1 MIDNEL
7 IMSFDINYIN
17 ESKIIDGFW
26 NIVDKLAEK
35 IINLLR
41 KLRLQI
47 REFRKESSLK
57 RLNNKLKKIDLEKI
71 KADFDYYI
79 PNKQSIQLYL
89 NSIYTESYNGIVMKS
104 IMMAN
109 QGKTKEMYIEL
120 FGKYPCD
127 TYSDNNNYLLGISN
141 YLSRVFKRECK
152 DKEDLNKCL
161 SYIMSD
167 RSTIRFLKTSQIKAE
182 LKSSNGDLYS
192 TQLGKDLK
200 LISDIKEWTIEYF
213 TNVTNKIM
221 VDVNKMK
228 SMINKNCN
236 NYDSETKI
244 ALVRLLQHYTRLIRD
259 SNIYGAIKSID
270 DMENRILNKFKT
282 DDERSDN

>member
-7 IMSFDINYIN
+7 MMSFDINYIN

-79 PNKQSIQLYL
+79 PNKASIQLYL

-109 QGKTKEMYIEL
+109 QGKTKEMYAM
-120 FGKYPCD
+120 
-127 TYSDNNNYLLGISN
+127 YSP
-141 YLSRVFKRECK
+141 V
-152 DKEDLNKCL
+152 
-161 SYIMSD
+161 
-167 RSTIRFLKTSQIKAE
+167 
-182 LKSSNGDLYS
+182 
-192 TQLGKDLK
+192 
-200 LISDIKEWTIEYF
+200 
-213 TNVTNKIM
+213 
-221 VDVNKMK
+221 
-228 SMINKNCN
+228 
-236 NYDSETKI
+236 
-244 ALVRLLQHYTRLIRD
+244 
-259 SNIYGAIKSID
+259 
-270 DMENRILNKFKT
+270 
-282 DDERSDN
+282 

>member
-1 MIDNEL
+1 MNDNEL
-7 IMSFDINYIN
+7 IMSFDIGYIN
-17 ESKIIDGFW
+17 EAKIIDGFW
-26 NIVDKLAEK
+26 NIIDKLAEK

-41 KLRLQI
+41 RLRLQI

-57 RLNNKLKKIDLEKI
+57 KLNDKLKKIDLEKV
-71 KADFDYYI
+71 KADFEYYI
-79 PNKQSIQLYL
+79 PNKPSIQLYL

-109 QGKTKEMYIEL
+109 QGKTKEIYLEL

-127 TYSDNNNYLLGISN
+127 TYSDNNNYMLGISN
-141 YLSRVFKRECK
+141 YLTKVFKHECK

-161 SYIMSD
+161 SYAMQD
-167 RSTIRFLKTSQIKAE
+167 RSNIRFLKTEQIKAE
-182 LKSSNGDLYS
+182 LKASNGNIHS

-213 TNVTNKIM
+213 TNITNKIM

-228 SMINKNCN
+228 TMINKNCN

-244 ALVRLLQHYTRLIRD
+244 ALVTLLQHYTRLIRD

-270 DMENRILNKFKT
+270 DMENNILNKFKV
-282 DDERSDN
+282 DDKEE

>member
-7 IMSFDINYIN
+7 MMSFDINYIN

-57 RLNNKLKKIDLEKI
+57 RLNSKLKKIDLEKI
-71 KADFDYYI
+71 KADFEYYI
-79 PNKQSIQLYL
+79 PNKPSIQLYL
-89 NSIYTESYNGIVMKS
+89 NSIYVESYNGLIMKS

-109 QGKTKEMYIEL
+109 QGKTKEMYLEL

-127 TYSDNNNYLLGISN
+127 TYSDNNNYMLGIGN
-141 YLSRVFKRECK
+141 YLTKVFKRECK

-161 SYIMSD
+161 SYAMQD
-167 RSTIRFLKTSQIKAE
+167 RSNIRFLKTEQIRSE
-182 LKSSNGDLYS
+182 LKSSNGDLHS

-200 LISDIKEWTIEYF
+200 LISEIREWTIGYF
-213 TNVTNKIM
+213 TNITNKTMADI
-221 VDVNKMK
+221 NKMK
-228 SMINKNCN
+228 TMINKNCN
-236 NYDSETKI
+236 NYDNETKI

-270 DMENRILNKFKT
+270 DMENRILNKFKVN
-282 DDERSDN
+282 DNEE

>member
-1 MIDNEL
+1 M
-7 IMSFDINYIN
+7 
-17 ESKIIDGFW
+17 
-26 NIVDKLAEK
+26 
-35 IINLLR
+35 
-41 KLRLQI
+41 
-47 REFRKESSLK
+47 
-57 RLNNKLKKIDLEKI
+57 
-71 KADFDYYI
+71 
-79 PNKQSIQLYL
+79 
-89 NSIYTESYNGIVMKS
+89 
-104 IMMAN
+104 
-109 QGKTKEMYIEL
+109 
-120 FGKYPCD
+120 
-127 TYSDNNNYLLGISN
+127 
-141 YLSRVFKRECK
+141 
-152 DKEDLNKCL
+152 
-161 SYIMSD
+161 
-167 RSTIRFLKTSQIKAE
+167 KTSQIKEE

-200 LISDIKEWTIEYF
+200 LISDIKEWAIEYF

-282 DDERSDN
+282 DDREE

>member
-1 MIDNEL
+1 MNDNEL
-7 IMSFDINYIN
+7 IMSFDIGYIN
-17 ESKIIDGFW
+17 EAKIIDGFW
-26 NIVDKLAEK
+26 NIIDKLAEK

-41 KLRLQI
+41 RLRLQI
-47 REFRKESSLK
+47 REFRKESDIK
-57 RLNNKLKKIDLEKI
+57 KINNKLKKIDLEKI
-71 KADFDYYI
+71 KADFEYHI
-79 PNKQSIQLYL
+79 PNKASIQLYL
-89 NSIYTESYNGIVMKS
+89 NSVYTESYNGIVMKS

-109 QGKTKEMYIEL
+109 QGKTKEMYLEL

-127 TYSDNNNYLLGISN
+127 TYSDNNNYMLGISN
-141 YLSRVFKRECK
+141 YLTKVFKRECK

-161 SYIMSD
+161 SYAMQD
-167 RSTIRFLKTSQIKAE
+167 RSAMRFLKTSQIKVE

-192 TQLGKDLK
+192 TQIGKDLK

-213 TNVTNKIM
+213 TNITNKIM

-228 SMINKNCN
+228 TMINKNCN

-270 DMENRILNKFKT
+270 DMENNILNKFKV
-282 DDERSDN
+282 DDKEE

>member
-7 IMSFDINYIN
+7 MMSFDINYIN

-57 RLNNKLKKIDLEKI
+57 RLNSKLKKIDLEKI
-71 KADFDYYI
+71 KADFEYYI
-79 PNKQSIQLYL
+79 PNKPSIQLYL
-89 NSIYTESYNGIVMKS
+89 NSIYVESYNGLIMKS

-109 QGKTKEMYIEL
+109 QGKTKEMYLEL

-127 TYSDNNNYLLGISN
+127 TYSDNNNYMLGIGN
-141 YLSRVFKRECK
+141 YLTKVFKRECK

-161 SYIMSD
+161 SYAMQD
-167 RSTIRFLKTSQIKAE
+167 RSNIRFLKTEQIKSE
-182 LKSSNGDLYS
+182 LKSSNGDLHS

-200 LISDIKEWTIEYF
+200 LISEIREWTIGYF
-213 TNVTNKIM
+213 TNITNKTMADI
-221 VDVNKMK
+221 NKMK
-228 SMINKNCN
+228 TMINKNCN
-236 NYDSETKI
+236 NYDNETKI

-270 DMENRILNKFKT
+270 DMENRILNKFKVN
-282 DDERSDN
+282 DNEE